1 VTATH
6 TTNETDISLYVGDGE
21 ENTGIGYT
29 SGIFLRDGLLSVSM
43 FDEDDLESIRESA
56 ADWETERLD
65 PVLDAYGERQDR
77 FATVS
82 NMEVDRLYTPN
93 DIEDIDYGEDLGFPG
108 EPPFTRGIYPTMHRG
123 RTWTMRQFAGFG
135 TPDETNERFHYL
147 IEEGQTGLSTAFDMP
162 TLMGIDSDH
171 KMSRGEVGKEGVAV
185 DTLRDMEILFDG
197 IDLGEVSTS
206 FTINP
211 SAAVIYAMYIALAD
225 QQGVPREEVRGTLQN
240 DMFKEFIAQ
249 KEWVV
254 PPEPSLRIVTDI
266 IEFSVENTPKF
277 KPVSISGYHIR
288 EAGST
293 AIQELAFTLAD
304 GMAYVEDCLDRGMD
318 IDEFGPT
325 LSFFF
330 NSHNSLFEEVAK
342 FRAARRIW
350 GRVMDEWYGAET
362 DEARMLKFHTQTAGQ
377 SLTAQQPLNNVAR
390 VTIQALAAVLGGTQS
405 LHTNSYDEAL
415 ALPSEQ
421 AVRVALRTQQ
431 IIADES
437 GAADIIDP
445 LGGSFAVESLTNEV
459 EREAMDYI
467 TEIKE
472 MGDGSMREGVLAG
485 INDGFFQREIQDAAY
500 EYQERVEREEETVV
514 GVNKY
519 EIEEDTQPDLL
530 QVDKEVEERQKERL
544 KSVKAERDDAAVEEA
559 LERIDEAARNGD
571 NVMPAIIDA
580 VKAYAT
586 MGEIMGVFEEY
597 YGSYRE
603 TVNVA

>member
-1 VTATH
+1 
-6 TTNETDISLYVGDGE
+6 
-21 ENTGIGYT
+21 
-29 SGIFLRDGLLSVSM
+29 M
-43 FDEDDLESIRESA
+43 FDEDDLEQIRDSA
-56 ADWETERLD
+56 AQWESESRD

-82 NMEVDRLYTPN
+82 NMEVDRLYTPE
-93 DIEDIDYGEDLGFPG
+93 DVADIDYEEDLGFPG
-108 EPPFTRGIYPTMHRG
+108 EPPFTRGVYPTMHRG

-135 TPDETNERFHYL
+135 TAEETNERFHYL
-147 IEEGQTGLSTAFDMP
+147 IDEGQTGLSTAFDMP

-171 KMSRGEVGKEGVAV
+171 RMANGEVGKEGVAV

-197 IDLGEVSTS
+197 IDLDEVSTS

-211 SAAVIYAMYIALAD
+211 SAPVIYAMYIALAD
-225 QQGVPREEVRGTLQN
+225 QQGVDRQKIRGTLQN

-254 PPEPSLRIVTDI
+254 PPEPSLRMVTDV

-293 AIQELAFTLAD
+293 AVQELAFTLAD
-304 GMAYVEDCLDRGMD
+304 GMAYVEACLDRGMD
-318 IDEFGPT
+318 VDEFGPT

-342 FRAARRIW
+342 FRASRRIW
-350 GRVMDEWYGAET
+350 GRVMDEWYDAET
-362 DEARMLKFHTQTAGQ
+362 EAARKLKFHTQTAGQ
-377 SLTAQQPLNNVAR
+377 SLTAQQPLNNIAR

-415 ALPSEQ
+415 ALPSEE

-445 LGGSFAVESLTNEV
+445 LGGSFAVEKLTNDV
-459 EREAMDYI
+459 EAEAMDYI
-467 TEIKE
+467 EEIRE
-472 MGDGSMREGVLAG
+472 MGDGSMRDGVLTG
-485 INDGFFQREIQDAAY
+485 IQDGYFQREIQDAAY
-500 EYQERVEREEETVV
+500 EYQERVEAEEETVV

-530 QVDKEVEERQKERL
+530 TVDKDVQRRQRDRLAEVKD
-544 KSVKAERDDAAVEEA
+544 ERDEAAVEAA
-559 LERIDEAARNGD
+559 LEDVEKAAREGE

-586 MGEIMGVFEEY
+586 MGEIMGVFEDQ
-597 YGSYRE
+597 YGSYQE
-603 TVNVA
+603 TVSVA

>member
-1 VTATH
+1 
-6 TTNETDISLYVGDGE
+6 
-21 ENTGIGYT
+21 
-29 SGIFLRDGLLSVSM
+29 M
-43 FDEDDLESIRESA
+43 FDQDELEKIRESA
-56 ADWETERLD
+56 ADWESERLE
-65 PVLDAYGERQDR
+65 PVLDAYGERRDR

-82 NMEVDRLYTPN
+82 NLGVDRLYTPE
-93 DIEDIDYGEDLGFPG
+93 DIEDTDFEEDLGFPG
-108 EPPFTRGIYPTMHRG
+108 EPPFTRGVYPTMYRG

-135 TPDETNERFHYL
+135 TAEETNERFHYL
-147 IEEGQTGLSTAFDMP
+147 IDEGQTGLSTAFDMP
-162 TLMGIDSDH
+162 TLMGIDSDD

-197 IDLGEVSTS
+197 IRLDEVSTS

-211 SAAVIYAMYIALAD
+211 SAVVIYAMYLALAD

-266 IEFSVENTPKF
+266 IEYSAENTPKF

-293 AIQELAFTLAD
+293 AVQELAFTLAD

-318 IDEFGPT
+318 VDEFGPT

-330 NSHNSLFEEVAK
+330 NSHNSFFEEIAK
-342 FRAARRIW
+342 FRASRRIW
-350 GRVMDEWYGAET
+350 ARVMDEWYDAET
-362 DEARMLKFHTQTAGQ
+362 DKARQLKFHTQTAGQ
-377 SLTAQQPLNNVAR
+377 SLTAQQPLNNISR
-390 VTIQALAAVLGGTQS
+390 VTIQALAAVIGGTQS

-415 ALPSEQ
+415 ALPSEE

-437 GAADIIDP
+437 GAADIVDP

-459 EREAMDYI
+459 EEDAMAYI
-467 TEIKE
+467 EEIRE
-472 MGDGSMREGVLAG
+472 MGDGSMREGVLTG
-485 INDGFFQREIQDAAY
+485 IQDGFFQRELQDSAY
-500 EYQERVEREEETVV
+500 EYQERVERGEETVV

-519 EIEEDTQPDLL
+519 EIDQDTEPDLL
-530 QVDKEVEERQKERL
+530 HVDKEAEQRQRDRL
-544 KSVKAERDDAAVEEA
+544 AEVKDERDEEAVEAALKDVEEA
-559 LERIDEAARNGD
+559 MHSGE
-571 NVMPAIIDA
+571 NVVPPIIDA

-586 MGEIMGVFEEY
+586 MGEIMGVFEDH
-597 YGSYRE
+597 YGSYQE
-603 TVNVA
+603 TVTLA